1 MTLFWNGQSFL
12 PVNNPG
18 LQTGLF
24 LRRGEYPKKQFYEK
38 QM

>member
-1 MTLFWNGQSFL
+1 MTLFWNGQSFH

-24 LRRGEYPKKQFYEK
+24 LRRGESLKE
-38 QM
+38 